1 MVLIAGV
8 EEAGR
13 GPVIGPMV
21 MATVAIEEED
31 EPKLKAA
38 GVKDSKKLSPSQRER
53 IFEEIKKI
61 AKVIKIIIIEPE
73 VIDLSVESENH
84 NLNWLEAD
92 KSIEMLNSVKPSIAF
107 IDCPSN
113 NILAYSNYIR
123 TKLTSK
129 MEIRA
134 EHKADERYLVVGA
147 ASIMAKVTRD
157 REVEKIKEKIGVD
170 FGSGYPSDPTTKNFI
185 ADNWQKY
192 PKIFR
197 HSWDTYKEASKVKVQ
212 SRLGEF

>member
-21 MATVAIEEED
+21 MAAVVIEDKD

-38 GVKDSKKLSPSQRER
+38 GVKDSKKLSPSQRSR
-53 IFEEIKKI
+53 IFEDIKKI
-61 AKVIKIIIIEPE
+61 AKSIKIIIIDPD
-73 VIDLSVESENH
+73 VIDISVESENH

-92 KSIEMLNSVKPSIAF
+92 KTIEMLNSLKPKTVF

-123 TKLTSK
+123 TKLSTK

-147 ASIMAKVTRD
+147 ASIIAKVTRD
-157 REVEKIKEKIGVD
+157 REIEKLKEKLGVD
-170 FGSGYPSDPTTKNFI
+170 FGSGYPSDPTTKRFI
-185 ADNWQKY
+185 EENWQKY

-197 HSWDTYKEASKVKVQ
+197 HSWETYKEASKFKIQ